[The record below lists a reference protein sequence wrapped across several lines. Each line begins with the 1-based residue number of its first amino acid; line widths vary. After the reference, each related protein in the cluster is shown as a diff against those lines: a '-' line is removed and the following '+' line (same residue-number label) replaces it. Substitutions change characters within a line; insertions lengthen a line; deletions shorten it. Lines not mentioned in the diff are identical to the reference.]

1 MPDNEIESRD
11 EKLLILPLGEESKKI
26 TQVISG
32 VMKKRSSS
40 TKNWFHFCSIEKE
53 K

>member
-26 TQVISG
+26 TQVISNEISDINDLG
-32 VMKKRSSS
+32 R
-40 TKNWFHFCSIEKE
+40 TKIYN
-53 K
+53 